1 MATTVDELIVRIKA
15 DTRQLERSLGN
26 IRQRTD
32 AAFNETRGRRF
43 QNTLRGVGNAA
54 KIAAVSVGAIAAVK
68 VAQTGAEFEQLK
80 LSLQSVF
87 GSAAAGQQAFDRI
100 TKFAQES
107 PFQIK
112 DLTKAFIQL
121 KAAGI
126 EPTEEMLST
135 FADASSVAVDSLG
148 AFQAMVRITQRSTGG
163 GLGLE
168 ELEQIADRG
177 IPVYEILAERIG
189 VTRQGISEMGQTA
202 EGARKIME
210 ELTAGMAERF
220 GGTVALKMDSLNQKL
235 SNMSDNFDSLAATIF
250 EEGGIGDGF
259 KFIVDQ
265 ISSAVK
271 ELDIFIRMRASGM
284 GRDFVTAGSTQERL
298 DIARA
303 ELEAT
308 PLRFGGNNRNVND
321 RRTFLKALIT
331 TLEEQVDTEKKAATA
346 AAESA
351 AQTERN
357 TRAAIR
363 QQAAQE
369 KLKTLREE
377 EIENLATILQ
387 STVTP
392 AEALQKQMS
401 ALNAELALIAY
412 LGAEASTFT
421 EEELREALKRL
432 GDELNEVNQKSSELA
447 ETLQDKLL
455 SAVVE
460 NVNGFTN
467 DFVMALINGESAL
480 ESFKNFA
487 KQMVS
492 QIISAFMQMLVINK
506 IIDAIGTGIA
516 GVSGGTY
523 NSQTQTID
531 FGASGG
537 AMRRGQPY
545 IVGERGPE
553 LFIPHTAGTLRNGN
567 DTRSMGGGGIVI
579 NQSIN
584 LTTGVAA
591 TVREEVT
598 RMMPTI
604 SEVTKASV
612 LEAASRGGRFQ
623 KGLMGA

>member
-100 TKFAQES
+100 TQFAQES
-107 PFQIK
+107 PFQIQ

-126 EPTEEMLST
+126 EPTQEMLST

-220 GGTVALKMDSLNQKL
+220 GGTVAIKMDSLNQKL
-235 SNMSDNFDSLAATIF
+235 SNMSDNFDTLADTIF
-250 EEGGIGDGF
+250 EDGGIGEGF

-265 ISSAVK
+265 ISAAVK
-271 ELDIFIRMRASGM
+271 ELDLFIKMQASGM

-298 DIARA
+298 DIAQA
-303 ELEAT
+303 ELDAT
-308 PLRFGGNNRNVND
+308 PPERTRGNTVGKRRQFLRGLID
-321 RRTFLKALIT
+321 TLKEQIT
-331 TLEEQVDTEKKAATA
+331 TEKAAATA

-357 TRAAIR
+357 TQAAIR

-369 KLKTLREE
+369 NLKTLREE

-467 DFVMALINGESAL
+467 DFVMALVNGESAL

-492 QIISAFMQMLVINK
+492 QIISAFLQMLVINQ
-506 IIDAIGTGIA
+506 IIDAVGTAIA
-516 GVSGGTY
+516 GISGGTY
-523 NSQTQTID
+523 DPATQRILR
-531 FGASGG
+531 ASGG
-537 AMRRGQPY
+537 AMRSGQPY
-545 IVGERGPE
+545 VVGERGPE
-553 LFIPHTAGTLRNGN
+553 LFIPHTAGTLRNAN

>member
-189 VTRQGISEMGQTA
+189 RTRQQLSEMGQTA

-220 GGTVALKMDSLNQKL
+220 GGTVALKMESLTQKV
-235 SNMSDNFDSLAATIF
+235 SNLNDNFDILANTIF
-250 EEGGIGDGF
+250 EDSGIGAGF

-265 ISSAVK
+265 ISAAVK
-271 ELDIFIRMRASGM
+271 ELDLFIRMQATGM
-284 GRDFVTAGSTQERL
+284 GKDFVTAGSTQERL
-298 DIARA
+298 DIAQA
-303 ELEAT
+303 ELDAT
-308 PLRFGGNNRNVND
+308 PFC
-321 RRTFLKALIT
+321 
-331 TLEEQVDTEKKAATA
+331 
-346 AAESA
+346 
-351 AQTERN
+351 
-357 TRAAIR
+357 
-363 QQAAQE
+363 
-369 KLKTLREE
+369 
-377 EIENLATILQ
+377 
-387 STVTP
+387 
-392 AEALQKQMS
+392 
-401 ALNAELALIAY
+401 
-412 LGAEASTFT
+412 
-421 EEELREALKRL
+421 
-432 GDELNEVNQKSSELA
+432 
-447 ETLQDKLL
+447 
-455 SAVVE
+455 
-460 NVNGFTN
+460 
-467 DFVMALINGESAL
+467 INS
-480 ESFKNFA
+480 
-487 KQMVS
+487 
-492 QIISAFMQMLVINK
+492 
-506 IIDAIGTGIA
+506 
-516 GVSGGTY
+516 
-523 NSQTQTID
+523 
-531 FGASGG
+531 
-537 AMRRGQPY
+537 
-545 IVGERGPE
+545 
-553 LFIPHTAGTLRNGN
+553 
-567 DTRSMGGGGIVI
+567 
-579 NQSIN
+579 
-584 LTTGVAA
+584 
-591 TVREEVT
+591 
-598 RMMPTI
+598 
-604 SEVTKASV
+604 
-612 LEAASRGGRFQ
+612 
-623 KGLMGA
+623 